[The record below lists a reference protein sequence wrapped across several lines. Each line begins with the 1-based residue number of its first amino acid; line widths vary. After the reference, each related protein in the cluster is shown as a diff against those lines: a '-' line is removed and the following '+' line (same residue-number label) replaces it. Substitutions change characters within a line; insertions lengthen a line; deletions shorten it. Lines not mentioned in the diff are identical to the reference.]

1 MKNARNRKRRKGTIT
16 RNSRSRLPSG
26 FARSQT
32 SVADLT
38 LDYLFPLLY
47 DSLLPLRYSP
57 TLSGGFS
64 LPRAEDSHSA
74 EWLFIQTLPSS
85 AILHGFIN
93 ARNGKSKIQTLSPFF
108 SLLYSLP
115 LSASIDFN
123 FSRVR
128 VATPHK
134 NPASIPVKFA
144 RTRLSIYSDSW
155 ITPSS
160 FLPWTRS
167 ASIRQSLKVKSRE
180 FYFAA
185 VLHIRVKLSG

>member
-1 MKNARNRKRRKGTIT
+1 MHGIGKRRKGTIM

-57 TLSGGFS
+57 TLSGGSFP
-64 LPRAEDSHSA
+64 PRAEDSHSA

-108 SLLYSLP
+108 SLLRPLP
-115 LSASIDFN
+115 LSTSIDFN
-123 FSRVR
+123 FSRVHA
-128 VATPHK
+128 VATPRK
-134 NPASIPVKFA
+134 NPTSILVKFA
-144 RTRLSIYSDSW
+144 RTKLSIYIRW
-155 ITPSS
+155 IC
-160 FLPWTRS
+160 
-167 ASIRQSLKVKSRE
+167 E
-180 FYFAA
+180 
-185 VLHIRVKLSG
+185 